1 MSLKHR
7 LIEQIALEGP
17 ISVADYMTL
26 CLFDPKDGYY
36 ATRPALGAG
45 GDFIT
50 APMVSQ
56 MFGEMIGV
64 WVAQMWQAMG
74 APAAFRLVEIGGGDG
89 TLMSDIVRVMERVD
103 GLAAAAEV
111 VMIEPSLPLRT
122 LQQARIPHARC
133 LTRLEDLPGDQP
145 LIVVANEV
153 LDCLPARQFI
163 LTEAGWHE
171 RRVGVIDGDLAF
183 GLAPVDAAPPLA
195 WQAAIGDMVEVSA
208 AQGRF
213 AQELALR
220 IRETHGAALLID
232 YGRDRPGPGDTLQA
246 LHRHHKRYPLEAPG
260 EHDLTVWA
268 DFPRVRDAVVA
279 TGVKPSAI
287 AYQNRFLIA
296 LGIDA
301 RLTALIGKNPAKAD
315 QLRRQY
321 ERLMSPD
328 QMGELFKVLAFAYP
342 AEIALPGLATASD
355 TA

>member
-1 MSLKHR
+1 MSLKQR
-7 LIEQIALEGP
+7 LIEQIGLEGP
-17 ISVADYMTL
+17 ICVADYMTL
-26 CLFDPKDGYY
+26 CLFDPKGGYY

-64 WVAQMWQAMG
+64 WVAQVWQAMG
-74 APAAFRLVEIGGGDG
+74 APSAFRLVEIGGGDG
-89 TLMSDIVRVMERVD
+89 TLMSDIIRVMARVD
-103 GLAAAAEV
+103 GLAAAAEI

-122 LQQARIPHARC
+122 LQQARIPYARC
-133 LTRLEDLPGDQP
+133 FTRFEDLPGDRP

-183 GLAPVDAAPPLA
+183 GLTPVDTDPSPA
-195 WQAAIGDMVEVSA
+195 WPAAIGDVVEVSA
-208 AQGRF
+208 AQRRF
-213 AQELALR
+213 AQDLALR
-220 IRETHGAALLID
+220 IREAHGAALLID
-232 YGRDRPGPGDTLQA
+232 YGHDRPGPGDTLQA
-246 LHRHHKRYPLEAPG
+246 LHRHQKHDPLEAPG

-279 TGVKPSAI
+279 TGVKPAAI
-287 AYQNRFLIA
+287 AYQSAFLTA
-296 LGIDA
+296 MGIDA
-301 RLTALIGKNPAKAD
+301 RLAALIDKNPTKAD
-315 QLRRQY
+315 QLKRQY
-321 ERLMSPD
+321 ERLMRPD

-342 AEIALPGLATASD
+342 AEIALPGLAAAPD
-355 TA
+355 TD